1 MKKLLA
7 MLMVM
12 AMIFSLAAVGTA
24 YADDAD
30 DFHIDLTYSNVFNPA
45 EWNYKAAELF
55 AEAVTERTEGRL
67 LRRLPGSRLQRR
79 QLDRPGR
86 ALPVRR
92 VCR

>member
-30 DFHIDLTYSNVFNPA
+30 DFHIDLTYSNVLS
-45 EWNYKAAELF
+45 E
-55 AEAVTERTEGRL
+55 
-67 LRRLPGSRLQRR
+67 
-79 QLDRPGR
+79 
-86 ALPVRR
+86 
-92 VCR
+92 

>member
-30 DFHIDLTYSNVFNPA
+30 DFHIDSSPKPSPSGP
-45 EWNYKAAELF
+45 KA
-55 AEAVTERTEGRL
+55 TS
-67 LRRLPGSRLQRR
+67 P
-79 QLDRPGR
+79 
-86 ALPVRR
+86 
-92 VCR
+92 